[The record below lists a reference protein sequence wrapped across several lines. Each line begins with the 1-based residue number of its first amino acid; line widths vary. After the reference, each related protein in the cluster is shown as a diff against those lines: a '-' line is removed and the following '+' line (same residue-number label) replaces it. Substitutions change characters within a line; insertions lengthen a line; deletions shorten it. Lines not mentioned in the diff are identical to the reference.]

1 MNYHELLRKYIA
13 DSGLRLNVIAEKLK
27 EYNYNVSKS
36 YISQLQNG
44 KTPNPAT
51 DELNRALAEITGGDV
66 ERLLFAATIERAPEE
81 VKEKLLRLEKLKSLK
96 NEYTQVKESKVPY
109 VTDKDEDLI
118 SVPVLDSITYKQ
130 VIEADK
136 SDRSIYVDRSIT
148 QGRRAFALRVSEESM
163 IGDHI
168 TIGDVAV
175 CLVQDEV
182 TANDI
187 AIVAVN
193 EQNATLRRVKYQ
205 NDICMLMPSNAA
217 MQPILVA
224 SSQIKVL
231 GKVVEVRRTL

>member
-27 EYNYNVSKS
+27 DYNYNVSKS

-66 ERLLFAATIERAPEE
+66 EKLLFAAIIERAPEE
-81 VKEKLLRLEKLKSLK
+81 VKGKLLRLEKLKSLK
-96 NEYTQVKESKVPY
+96 TEYTQVKGTKVPY
-109 VTDKDEDLI
+109 VTDKDEKFI
-118 SVPVLDSITYKQ
+118 SVPVLDSITYSK
-130 VIEADK
+130 VVEAGK
-136 SDRSIYVDRSIT
+136 SDRTIYIDRSIT
-148 QGRRAFALRVSEESM
+148 QGRRAFALHVSEESM

-175 CLVQDEV
+175 CLIQEEV
-182 TANDI
+182 TSNDI
-187 AIVAVN
+187 AIVAIE
-193 EQNATLRRVKYQ
+193 EQNATLRRVKFQ

-224 SSQIKVL
+224 SSQVKVL